1 MRAFGLNFVA
11 VIGAAI
17 AIYAVGFV
25 IFGLVVPEDMWLAS
39 QGLTKAQITEIG
51 FARLAWSWAMPL
63 ATALFMAVLFAW
75 AQVKG
80 AVAGMR
86 WALVIALASAL
97 PADFYLWVY
106 GVKPLAGPL
115 IDSAHLIIGHVA
127 AGAILGRWR

>member
-1 MRAFGLNFVA
+1 MRAFGLNFAA

-25 IFGLVVPEDMWLAS
+25 IFGLLVPEDVWLAS
-39 QGLTKAQITEIG
+39 QGLTKAQIGEIG
-51 FARLAWSWAMPL
+51 YGRLSWSWAMPL
-63 ATALFMAVLFAW
+63 ATALFLAVLFGW

-80 AVAGMR
+80 AAAGMR

-97 PADFYLWVY
+97 PAVFYGWVY
-106 GVKPLAGPL
+106 GVKPLTGPL
-115 IDSAHLIIGHVA
+115 IDSAHLILGHVA